1 MLLHHEIELQA
12 ARTPNAIAVTCADKS
27 ITYAELDMYA
37 NRCARY
43 LRELGIGP
51 DVIIGVLMERSLELV
66 VGLLGILKAGGA
78 YLPLDP
84 RYPEERLNFIL
95 ADADVPVVIT
105 LASLASRTDSFDGT
119 VLTLDLEDGVLPEYN
134 GSPLEGENT
143 PDDLAYV
150 IYTSG

>member
-43 LRELGIGP
+43 LRELGVGP

-66 VGLLGILKAGGA
+66 VGLLGILKAG
-78 YLPLDP
+78 P
-84 RYPEERLNFIL
+84 RRCGC
-95 ADADVPVVIT
+95 
-105 LASLASRTDSFDGT
+105 S
-119 VLTLDLEDGVLPEYN
+119 
-134 GSPLEGENT
+134 
-143 PDDLAYV
+143 
-150 IYTSG
+150 SGHYSGQFG